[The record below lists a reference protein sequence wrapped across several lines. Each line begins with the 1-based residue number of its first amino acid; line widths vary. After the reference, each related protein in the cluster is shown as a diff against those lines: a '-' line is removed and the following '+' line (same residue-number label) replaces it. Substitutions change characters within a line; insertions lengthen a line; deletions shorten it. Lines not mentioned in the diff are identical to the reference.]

1 MSFTPLLRGLLPA
14 LCLFL
19 LACNNDDTADRPRLR
34 VTLTD
39 SPGDYEKVIVDV
51 IGVEARIG
59 EDAEFI
65 ALDENYGGRY
75 DLLELTNGLDTL
87 IAVSSLPAGELT
99 EIRLLLGDSN
109 FVQIDSQLIALSTP
123 SAQQSG
129 LKIKLTEATLEPG
142 NSYLLVLDFDAGRSV
157 VKAGNSGKY
166 NLKPVIRGTVREV
179 AAEEAGRIGGMLTPA
194 ERQYVFAY
202 TAGGDT
208 LSTYAND
215 MGAFL
220 LMDVPAGTYTVK
232 VVPPAGADYTGRA
245 VPGVVVAEGELT
257 DLGAIQLQ

>member
-19 LACNNDDTADRPRLR
+19 LACNKDDTADRPRLR

-39 SPGDYEKVIVDV
+39 SPGDYEKVIIDV

-166 NLKPVIRGTVREV
+166 NLKPVLRATLREIEDV
-179 AAEEAGRIGGMLTPA
+179 ETGRIGGIVNPA
-194 ERQYVFAY
+194 EKQWVFAHMN
-202 TAGGDT
+202 GDT
-208 LSTYAND
+208 LGTYANEA
-215 MGAFL
+215 GAFL
-220 LMDVPAGTYTVK
+220 MTDVPAGTYTVEI
-232 VVPPAGADYTGRA
+232 VPSDTADYLQKVIRN
-245 VPGVVVAEGELT
+245 VVVADDELT
-257 DLGAIQLQ
+257 NLGTVELK